1 MKQKRDKISRL
12 VIYSP
17 FLLMVALL
25 LLIALSSLTYNA
37 LEFNRNTD
45 FQTQLINQFLE
56 HGVAKESVDNALFA
70 QSQHLIE
77 NTQKR
82 TIYGIGVVAAAMV
95 LAALFVY
102 IVFRKI
108 ILLM

>member
-25 LLIALSSLTYNA
+25 ILVAVSNLTYNA
-37 LEFNRNTD
+37 LEFNRNMD

-56 HGVAKESVDNALFA
+56 HGVAKESVDNALLA
-70 QSQHLIE
+70 QSQHLID

-82 TIYGIGVVAAAMV
+82 TIYG
-95 LAALFVY
+95 
-102 IVFRKI
+102 K
-108 ILLM
+108 